1 EQRQTKNM
9 STCKPNMSDL
19 GQSLCAMAEQLIA
32 LENRLKTLEKGKIRL
47 SSSRFIETILFHT
60 GKTKVALSALIETGG
75 AYGPFDKD
83 VTLAYNKVYT
93 NIGDAYNSCTGIFTA
108 PVTGV
113 YYFTF
118 FYHAGGK
125 HASKLELFKNC
136 EMIVRS
142 SDHKSGC
149 DGADNGGNAA
159 VLQLQQGDQV
169 YVRMPAH
176 HHVWATSISTS
187 FSGFL
192 LS

>member
-1 EQRQTKNM
+1 M

-32 LENRLKTLEKGKIRL
+32 LENRLKTLEK
-47 SSSRFIETILFHT
+47 